1 MTKYLI
7 RRLLQVPLTLFVV
20 ASLLFI
26 LLQLGGDPVVMYLP
40 IGASQ
45 EQHQQMREQ
54 LGLNDPF
61 IVQYGRSIGRL
72 VMGDFGYSFR
82 YRQPAADVVFSR
94 LTASLE
100 LAALSFLV
108 GTGLALLLG
117 TFSGWLDRTWIFKL
131 LTRLAF
137 AMQSIPEFWLA
148 VLLIYWLAVRGHLLP
163 TSGYGQV
170 QSLILPA
177 VTLTWIIFPRIYLLT
192 RAALLEVTKQPYV
205 TTAWA
210 KGNPG
215 RRILWIHVFRN
226 SLVAVTPYI
235 GLLPARLIGGAVVI
249 EQIFAWP
256 GIGRL
261 AIEGVVRR
269 DMALV
274 HGTTLVLTIVILLSS
289 LIVDIANVFI
299 DPRIRVERS
308 S

>member
-7 RRLLQVPLTLFVV
+7 RRLLQIPLTLFVV
-20 ASLLFI
+20 ATLLFM
-26 LLQLGGDPVVMYLP
+26 LLQFGGDPVVMYLP
-40 IGASQ
+40 IGAT
-45 EQHQQMREQ
+45 EAQHQQMREQ
-54 LGLNDPF
+54 LGLNDPL
-61 IVQYGRSIGRL
+61 IVQYLRSIGRL
-72 VMGDFGYSFR
+72 GLGDFGYSFR
-82 YRQPAADVVFSR
+82 YRQPAAEVVFSR
-94 LTASLE
+94 LSASLE

-117 TFSGWLDRTWIFKL
+117 TLSGWLDRTWPFKV
-131 LTRLAF
+131 LTRITF

-148 VLLIYWLAVRGHLLP
+148 VLLIYWLAVRGRLLP
-163 TSGYGQV
+163 TSGYGDV

-177 VTLTWIIFPRIYLLT
+177 VALTWIIFPRIYLLT
-192 RAALLEVTKQPYV
+192 RAALLEVIKQPYV

-210 KGNPG
+210 KGNPDQ
-215 RRILWIHVFRN
+215 RILWVHMFRN
-226 SLVAVTPYI
+226 GLVAVTPYI

-261 AIEGVVRR
+261 AVEGVIRR

-289 LIVDIANVFI
+289 LIVDIANALI

-308 S
+308 L